1 MKRCGILQKVTDH
14 INLYNLSN
22 DMTETELLLREGKK
36 IVEALGKMFA
46 PCCEVVLHDLTHP
59 EHAIV
64 AIEGNLSGRQV
75 GESVTEL
82 GIARIKDP
90 KFPDVIQNYPNR
102 FPDGRA
108 AKSTSIGIR
117 NSKGQFIGAICLNL
131 DVSLFASAQQSLSK
145 LISVDDTTTV
155 MQENLRARSAEDIR
169 AAIDTYAAHR
179 NQTAR
184 GLSALDKRDLVRDLN
199 ERGFLQIKNAVPV
212 VAEYLGVS
220 RATVYNY
227 SRID

>member
-1 MKRCGILQKVTDH
+1 
-14 INLYNLSN
+14 
-22 DMTETELLLREGKK
+22 MTENELLLREGKK

-64 AIEGNLSGRQV
+64 AIEGNLSGRSV
-75 GESVTEL
+75 GEPATEL
-82 GIARIKDP
+82 GVARIKDP

-131 DVSLFASAQQSLSK
+131 DVSLFASMQQSLSK
-145 LISVDDTTTV
+145 LISVDDDAEV
-155 MQENLRARSAEDIR
+155 MPETLRARSVEEIR
-169 AAIDTYAAHR
+169 AAIDTYAAQR

-184 GLSALDKRDLVRDLN
+184 GLSAPEKRNLVRDLN

-212 VAEYLGVS
+212 VADYLGVS
-220 RATVYNY
+220 RATIYNY
-227 SRID
+227 TRLNAA

>member
-1 MKRCGILQKVTDH
+1 
-14 INLYNLSN
+14 
-22 DMTETELLLREGKK
+22 MTENELLLREGKK

-64 AIEGNLSGRQV
+64 AIEGNLSGRNI
-75 GESVTEL
+75 GEPATEL
-82 GIARIKDP
+82 GLARIKDP

-131 DVSLFASAQQSLSK
+131 DVSLFASMQQSLSK
-145 LISVDDTTTV
+145 LISVDDDAAIMPET
-155 MQENLRARSAEDIR
+155 LRARSVEEIR
-169 AAIDTYAAHR
+169 AAIDAYAAQR

-184 GLSALDKRDLVRDLN
+184 GLSALEKRNLVRDLN
-199 ERGFLQIKNAVPV
+199 ERGFLQIKNAVPA
-212 VAEYLGVS
+212 VADYLGVS
-220 RATVYNY
+220 RATIYNY
-227 SRID
+227 TRLNAA